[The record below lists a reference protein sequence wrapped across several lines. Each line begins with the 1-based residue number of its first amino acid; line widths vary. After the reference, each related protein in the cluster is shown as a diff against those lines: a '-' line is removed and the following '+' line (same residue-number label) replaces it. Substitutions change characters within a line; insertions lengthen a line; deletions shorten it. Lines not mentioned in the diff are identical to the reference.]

1 MHAYTAPTVARWS
14 WIQYL
19 GVLER
24 SRGRAVARSRG
35 RGVASH
41 LLRHAFGV
49 CAARGRDTIGLGV
62 DTGNATGA
70 LWLYEAHGMAL
81 HCAADTWEVTRRA
94 DPPIRRLVRT
104 AEADVHVVLVWGDI
118 WA

>member
-19 GVLER
+19 GVLE
-24 SRGRAVARSRG
+24 RSRG

-81 HCAADTWEVTRRA
+81 H
-94 DPPIRRLVRT
+94 
-104 AEADVHVVLVWGDI
+104 
-118 WA
+118 